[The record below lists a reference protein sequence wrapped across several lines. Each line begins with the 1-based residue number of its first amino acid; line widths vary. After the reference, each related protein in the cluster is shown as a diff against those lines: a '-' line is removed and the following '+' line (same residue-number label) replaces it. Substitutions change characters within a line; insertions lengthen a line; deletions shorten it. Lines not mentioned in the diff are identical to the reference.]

1 MLDLHMIPRRL
12 ESQIKEALN
21 RSPSVALMGPR
32 QVGKTT
38 IALNIS
44 ETMPSVYL
52 DLENRRDLQ
61 KVQDIETFHAENSDK
76 LIILDE
82 VQRLP
87 EIFTSLR
94 GIIDKERRKG
104 NKAGQFLF
112 LGSASIDLL
121 QQSSESLAGRIAY
134 LELHAVDVME
144 FAEDSPDKLNTLWV
158 RGGFP
163 ESLLSDTDQNSLDW
177 RHDFISTYLE
187 RDIPQLGP
195 RIPAETLERF
205 WTMLAHNQGS
215 VLNAAHLARNLDV
228 SGVTIGRYLDLMIDL
243 LLVRR
248 LKPWTANVGKRLV
261 KSPKIYVR
269 DSGITHALLNIPD
282 YNSLLGHPVVGGSWE
297 GFVLENIMAV
307 VPPRVQPYYYGT
319 PRGGE
324 IDLVLEYPGGEKW
337 AIEIK
342 RNSAPSLSKG
352 FYAGCE
358 DIKADRR
365 FVVYSGTDKFSM
377 GEGVTAISLTGL
389 MQELS
394 EQKSA

>member
-1 MLDLHMIPRRL
+1 MIPRRL
-12 ESQIKEALN
+12 ESRIKDALK

-44 ETMPSVYL
+44 ETTPSVYL
-52 DLENRRDLQ
+52 DLENRTDLQ
-61 KVQDIETFHAENSDK
+61 KVQDIEAFHVQNSDK

-87 EIFTSLR
+87 EIFASLR
-94 GIIDKERRKG
+94 GIIDRERRKG
-104 NKAGQFLF
+104 NKTGQFLF

-121 QQSSESLAGRIAY
+121 QQSSETLAGRIAY
-134 LELHAVDVME
+134 LELQAVDALE
-144 FAEDSPDKLNTLWV
+144 YAENSLDKLNTLWV

-163 ESLLSDTDQNSLDW
+163 ESLLADSDQNSLEW
-177 RHDFISTYLE
+177 RHDFIKTYLE

-205 WTMLAHNQGS
+205 WTMLAHNQGGI
-215 VLNAAHLARNLDV
+215 LNASHLARNLDV

-243 LLVRR
+243 LLVRK
-248 LKPWTANVGKRLV
+248 LKPWTANVGKRLI

-269 DSGITHALLNIPD
+269 DSGIAHALLNIPD
-282 YNSLLGHPVVGGSWE
+282 YNTLLGHPVVGGSWE
-297 GFVLENIMAV
+297 GFIIENIMSVA
-307 VPPRVQPYYYGT
+307 PSRVQPYYYGT
-319 PRGGE
+319 PQGAE
-324 IDLVLEYPGGEKW
+324 IDLVLEFPSGIKW

-342 RNSAPSLSKG
+342 RSSAPSIKKG

-358 DIKADRR
+358 DIKADKR
-365 FVVYSGTDKFSM
+365 FVVYSGKDKFPMS
-377 GEGVTAISLTGL
+377 EGVIAIPLPDL
-389 MQELS
+389 MQELLDH
-394 EQKSA
+394 Q